1 MWCKHLD
8 SLNIAVVFWLVLGN
22 VVGRMLS
29 LPLPHVLHV
38 VSIIQMRVVFCIFT
52 ICTDVSDKHTA
63 PTFSVTK
70 LVQVDA
76 KPESVHSPPEME
88 VVCLSQTSEQ
98 TKHMTCC

>member
-1 MWCKHLD
+1 M
-8 SLNIAVVFWLVLGN
+8 IFQLVLGN

-29 LPLPHVLHV
+29 LLLPHVLHV

-52 ICTDVSDKHTA
+52 LYTDVSDKRTD

-70 LVQVDA
+70 LVQVDS
-76 KPESVHSPPEME
+76 KPESFHSPPEME